1 MEMREKIKL
10 IRLAKGW
17 SQKKLAEKA
26 GINANTILNFES
38 GKTSSSID
46 VVMDILNAMGYTLEI
61 VKIKKEDR

>member
-26 GINANTILNFES
+26 GINANTILNFEN

-46 VVMDILNAMGYTLEI
+46 VVMCILNAMGYTLEI